1 MPRTD
6 HDHGHGHDQPH
17 THEHDH
23 SHDHGHSHDQARAAA
38 APWVGTAAGN
48 VPPGPLAAANP
59 FPCCC
64 GGACGTPASGPAAA
78 GPLPQAAHA
87 DTFRIEAMDCPT
99 EERLLRKALE
109 PMAGIKGLAFNL
121 LGRELTVCHDLPDP
135 APIVAAIADLGMTAV
150 PVAPGAAGA
159 PRSEAATA
167 WLSPALAVALTLALA
182 AEFLEWFEVATPWLP
197 AVCALVAIGLSGLP
211 IYKKGLIALR
221 RRDLNINALMSVA
234 ATGALLLGQLPEAAM
249 VMALFAVAEK
259 LEAAS
264 LVRAKNA
271 VTALLALAPQE
282 ATVGR
287 PDGSFAVVAAD
298 SVAVGTLVR
307 LRPGERVALDGAVTA
322 GRSSLDQSAI
332 TGESLP
338 VEKGP
343 GDTLFAGTVN
353 QEGELHYQTTALAN
367 DSTLARITRA
377 VIASPGRK
385 ARTQRF
391 VDRFAAIY
399 TPAVFAVA
407 VAVAVLPPLFF
418 GGSFAEWIYKAL
430 VILVIACPCALVI
443 STPVSVVSGL
453 AAAARR
459 GILIKGGLFLEQ
471 GHAIG
476 TLVLDK
482 TGTITT
488 GRPVATDFENLAG
501 DAVANR
507 AMAVSLADRS
517 DHPVSRAVAR
527 AGREDG
533 VELLPVTDFTALPG
547 RGVRGSVA
555 GRPCHLGNHRL
566 IEELGLCSPAI
577 EARLDALE
585 GVGKTAVILADAS
598 GVLALFAAADAL
610 RPHSREAVAE
620 LHALGV
626 NTVMLSGDNA
636 HTAATIAREVGID
649 TAKGDQLP
657 EDKARAVDELTAQAA
672 GKALVGMVGDG
683 INDAPALA
691 RADIGFAMGAAG
703 TDAAIETADVAIM
716 DDDLRKI
723 AAFIRLSRA
732 TVATL
737 KQNIALALGL
747 KGLVLVLTFLGYG
760 SMLLAVFADMG
771 TSLLVI
777 ANGLR
782 LLRK

>member
-1 MPRTD
+1 MSQNT
-6 HDHGHGHDQPH
+6 HDHGQSHDQPH
-17 THEHDH
+17 
-23 SHDHGHSHDQARAAA
+23 SH
-38 APWVGTAAGN
+38 APTSAGA
-48 VPPGPLAAANP
+48 PPLLGNRSDGNL

-64 GGACGTPASGPAAA
+64 GGSCATPPPGPAAG
-78 GPLPQAAHA
+78 GPLPRAGHA
-87 DTFRIEAMDCPT
+87 DTYRIEAMDCPT
-99 EERLLRKALE
+99 EERMIRKALE
-109 PMAGIKGLAFNL
+109 PMPGIKGLAFNL

-135 APIVAAIADLGMTAV
+135 GPIVAAIADLGMTAV
-150 PVAPGAAGA
+150 PVDTGTGAS
-159 PRSEAATA
+159 PRAEPAAA
-167 WLSPALAVALTLALA
+167 WLSPALIVALVLSVASEL
-182 AEFLEWFEVATPWLP
+182 LEWRQVATPWLP
-197 AVCALVAIGLSGLP
+197 AICALVAIALSGLP

-221 RRDLNINALMSVA
+221 HRDLNINALMSVA
-234 ATGALLLGQLPEAAM
+234 ATGALLLGQFPEAAM

-259 LEAAS
+259 LESAS
-264 LVRAKNA
+264 LTRAKNA
-271 VTALLALAPQE
+271 VTALMALAPQE

-287 PDGSFAVVAAD
+287 PDGSFAVVPAD
-298 SVAVGTLVR
+298 TVAVGTTVR
-307 LRPGERVALDGAVTA
+307 LKPGERVALDGVVTA
-322 GRSSLDQSAI
+322 GQSSLDQSAI

-338 VEKGP
+338 VEKAP

-353 QEGELHYQTTALAN
+353 QEGELHYRTTAMAN

-377 VIASPGRK
+377 VVASPGK
-385 ARTQRF
+385 QARTQRF

-399 TPAVFAVA
+399 TPSVFVAALAVA
-407 VAVAVLPPLFF
+407 VVPPLVF
-418 GGSFAEWIYKAL
+418 GAPFAEWIYKAL

-501 DAVANR
+501 DAAANR
-507 AMAVSLADRS
+507 AVAASLAARS
-517 DHPVSRAVAR
+517 DHPVSKAVAR

-533 VELLPVTDFTALPG
+533 VALLPVEDFTALPG
-547 RGVRGSVA
+547 RGVRAMVA
-555 GRPCHLGNHRL
+555 QTPYHLGNHRL

-577 EARLDALE
+577 EARLDVLE
-585 GVGKTAVILADAS
+585 GAGKTAVLLADAT

-626 NTVMLSGDNA
+626 KTVMLSGDNA
-636 HTAATIAREVGID
+636 HTAAAIAKAVGID

-657 EDKARAVDELTAQAA
+657 EDKARDVDALTAQVAQDT
-672 GKALVGMVGDG
+672 GTALVGMVGDG

-782 LLRK
+782 LLRR

>member
-1 MPRTD
+1 MPHP
-6 HDHGHGHDQPH
+6 HDHNHGSGQDQPH
-17 THEHDH
+17 TH
-23 SHDHGHSHDQARAAA
+23 
-38 APWVGTAAGN
+38 APAS
-48 VPPGPLAAANP
+48 
-59 FPCCC
+59 PCCC
-64 GGACGTPASGPAAA
+64 GDACGPAPAPEIGPPPTA
-78 GPLPQAAHA
+78 GQAAHA
-87 DTFRIEAMDCPT
+87 DVFRIEAMDCPT
-99 EERLLRKALE
+99 EERMIRKILE
-109 PMAGIKGLAFNL
+109 PMDGIKGLTFNL
-121 LGRELTVCHDLPDP
+121 LGRELTVSHDLPDP
-135 APIVAAIADLGMTAV
+135 APIVAAIVTLGMQAV
-150 PVAPGAAGA
+150 PVAPGASTASR
-159 PRSEAATA
+159 PETPTA
-167 WLSPALAVALTLALA
+167 WLTPPLAVALLLAVA
-182 AEFLEWFEVATPWLP
+182 AEVLEWFGVGTPWLP
-197 AVCALVAIGLSGLP
+197 ALCALVAIALSGLP
-211 IYKKGLIALR
+211 IYKKGLLALR
-221 RRDLNINALMSVA
+221 QRELNINALMSVA
-234 ATGALLLGQLPEAAM
+234 ATGALILGQFPEAAM

-264 LVRAKNA
+264 LTRAKNA

-282 ATVGR
+282 ATISH
-287 PDGSFAVVAAD
+287 PDGSFTAVSAA
-298 SVAVGTLVR
+298 AVPVGSTVR
-307 LRPGERVALDGAVTA
+307 LRPGERVALDGLVTA
-322 GRSSLDQSAI
+322 GRSSLDQAAI

-353 QEGELHYQTTALAN
+353 QESELLYQTTALAN

-377 VIASPGRK
+377 VVASPGKK
-385 ARTQRF
+385 ARTERF

-399 TPAVFAVA
+399 TPSVFACA
-407 VAVAVLPPLFF
+407 LAMAVLPPLVF
-418 GGSFAEWIYKAL
+418 GASLVEWVYKAL

-471 GHAIG
+471 GHAIQ

-488 GRPVATDFENLAG
+488 GRPAQTDFVNLAG
-501 DAVANR
+501 DPAANR
-507 AMAVSLADRS
+507 AIAVSLAARS
-517 DHPVSRAVAR
+517 DHPISKAVAR

-533 VELLPVTDFTALPG
+533 VKLLPVEDFTALPG
-547 RGVRGSVA
+547 RGLRGVVA
-555 GRPCHLGNHRL
+555 GRVCHLGNHRL
-566 IEELGLCSPAI
+566 IEDLGQCSPAI
-577 EARLDALE
+577 EARLDVLE
-585 GVGKTAVILADAS
+585 GAGKTAVLLADAT
-598 GVLALFAAADAL
+598 GVLAIFAAADAL

-620 LHALGV
+620 LHALGIK
-626 NTVMLSGDNA
+626 TMLLSGDNS
-636 HTAATIAREVGID
+636 HTAAAIAQAVGID
-649 TAKGDQLP
+649 AAKGDQLP
-657 EDKARAVDELTAQAA
+657 GDKAAAVDALTAQAA
-672 GKALVGMVGDG
+672 QAAQAGGKGLVGMVGDG

-716 DDDLRKI
+716 DDDLRKL
-723 AAFIRLSRA
+723 ATFIRLSRA

-760 SMLLAVFADMG
+760 TMLLAVFADMG

-782 LLRK
+782 LLRR

>member
-1 MPRTD
+1 MPQRK
-6 HDHGHGHDQPH
+6 HPHGPDHDQPQSH
-17 THEHDH
+17 THRHEPGQDQARGHR
-23 SHDHGHSHDQARAAA
+23 HGPSHDQDQT
-38 APWVGTAAGN
+38 PAAG
-48 VPPGPLAAANP
+48 PPGLGRLDAVNP

-64 GGACGTPASGPAAA
+64 GGACAAPAAGTTPAA
-78 GPLPQAAHA
+78 LPKAAHA
-87 DTFRIEAMDCPT
+87 DTYRIEAMDCPT

-109 PMAGIKGLAFNL
+109 PLPGIKGLAFNL

-135 APIVAAIADLGMTAV
+135 GAIVAAIAKLGMTAV
-150 PVAPGAAGA
+150 PVAQGPADAARTGAAT
-159 PRSEAATA
+159 S
-167 WLSPALAVALTLALA
+167 WISPALAVALVLAVA
-182 AEFLEWFEVATPWLP
+182 AELLEWQAVAAPWLP
-197 AVCALVAIGLSGLP
+197 AGCALLAIALSGLP
-211 IYKKGLIALR
+211 IYKKGLLALR
-221 RRDLNINALMSVA
+221 HRDLNINALMSVA
-234 ATGALLLGQLPEAAM
+234 ATGALLLGQFPEAAM

-287 PDGSFAVVAAD
+287 PDGSYGVVPAD
-298 SVAVGTLVR
+298 TVAVGTLVR
-307 LRPGERVALDGAVTA
+307 LRPGERVALDGVVTA

-338 VEKGP
+338 VEKSP
-343 GDTLFAGTVN
+343 GDTLFAGAVN

-377 VIASPGRK
+377 VVASPGK
-385 ARTQRF
+385 QARTQRF
-391 VDRFAAIY
+391 VDRFAAVY
-399 TPAVFAVA
+399 TPSVFVVALAVA
-407 VAVAVLPPLFF
+407 ALPPLVF
-418 GGSFAEWIYKAL
+418 GAPFAAWLYKAL

-471 GHAIG
+471 GHAIA

-488 GRPVATDFENLAG
+488 GRPVATDCINLAG
-501 DAVANR
+501 DAAANR
-507 AMAVSLADRS
+507 ALAVSLAARS
-517 DHPVSRAVAR
+517 DHPVSKAVAR

-533 VELLPVTDFTALPG
+533 VVLLPVEDFTALPG
-547 RGVRGSVA
+547 RGVRGLVA

-566 IEELGLCSPAI
+566 IEELGLCSPAL

-585 GVGKTAVILADAS
+585 GAGKTAVLLADAT

-626 NTVMLSGDNA
+626 NTVLLSGDNA
-636 HTAATIAREVGID
+636 HTAAAIAREVGID
-649 TAKGDQLP
+649 TFKGDQLP
-657 EDKARAVDELTAQAA
+657 EDKAAAVDALTARAA
-672 GKALVGMVGDG
+672 GPALVGMVGDG

-732 TVATL
+732 TVTTL
-737 KQNIALALGL
+737 QQNIALALGL
-747 KGLVLVLTFLGYG
+747 KGLVLALTFLGYG

-782 LLRK
+782 LLRR

>member
-1 MPRTD
+1 MP
-6 HDHGHGHDQPH
+6 HPHEHNHGPGQDQPH
-17 THEHDH
+17 
-23 SHDHGHSHDQARAAA
+23 SH
-38 APWVGTAAGN
+38 APAS
-48 VPPGPLAAANP
+48 
-59 FPCCC
+59 PCCC
-64 GGACGTPASGPAAA
+64 GGTCGPDPEPATGPPPIA
-78 GPLPQAAHA
+78 GQAAHT
-87 DTFRIEAMDCPT
+87 DVFRIEAMDCPT
-99 EERLLRKALE
+99 EERMIRKLLGS
-109 PMAGIKGLAFNL
+109 MDGIKGLAFNL
-121 LGRELTVCHDLPDP
+121 LGRELTVHHDLPDTT
-135 APIVAAIADLGMTAV
+135 AIVAAIATLGMQAV
-150 PVAPGAAGA
+150 PVAPGASMASRPEPPA
-159 PRSEAATA
+159 A
-167 WLSPALAVALTLALA
+167 WLTPPLAVALLLAVA
-182 AEFLEWFEVATPWLP
+182 AEGLEWFGLGTPWLP
-197 AVCALVAIGLSGLP
+197 ALCALAAIALSGLP
-211 IYKKGLIALR
+211 IYKKGLLALR
-221 RRDLNINALMSVA
+221 QRDLNINALMCVA
-234 ATGALLLGQLPEAAM
+234 ATGALILGKFPEAAM

-264 LVRAKNA
+264 LTRAKNA

-287 PDGSFAVVAAD
+287 PDGSFTVVAAA
-298 SVAVGTLVR
+298 AVPVGSTVR
-307 LRPGERVALDGAVTA
+307 LRPGERVALDGLVTA
-322 GRSSLDQSAI
+322 GRSSLDQAAI

-353 QEGELHYQTTALAN
+353 QESELLYQTTALAN

-377 VIASPGRK
+377 VVASPGKK
-385 ARTQRF
+385 ARTERF

-399 TPAVFAVA
+399 TPSVFACA
-407 VAVAVLPPLFF
+407 LAVAVLPPMIF
-418 GGSFAEWIYKAL
+418 GASLAEWVYKAL

-471 GHAIG
+471 GHAIK

-488 GRPVATDFENLAG
+488 GRPAQTDFVHLAG
-501 DAVANR
+501 DPAANR
-507 AMAVSLADRS
+507 AIAVSLAARS
-517 DHPVSRAVAR
+517 DHPVSKAVAR

-533 VELLPVTDFTALPG
+533 VALLPVADFTALPG
-547 RGVRGSVA
+547 RGLRGVVAGSVY
-555 GRPCHLGNHRL
+555 HLGNHRL
-566 IEELGLCSPAI
+566 IEDLGLCSPAI
-577 EARLDALE
+577 EARLDVLE
-585 GVGKTAVILADAS
+585 GAGKTAVLLADAS
-598 GVLALFAAADAL
+598 GVLAIFAAADAL

-626 NTVMLSGDNA
+626 KTLLLSGDNG
-636 HTAATIAREVGID
+636 HTAAAIALAVGID
-649 TAKGDQLP
+649 AAKGDQLP
-657 EDKARAVDELTAQAA
+657 EDKAAAVDALTAQAA
-672 GKALVGMVGDG
+672 QAGGKGLVGMVGDG

-716 DDDLRKI
+716 DDDLRKLV
-723 AAFIRLSRA
+723 AFIRLSRA

-760 SMLLAVFADMG
+760 TMLLAVFADMG

-782 LLRK
+782 LLRR